1 MADEATEL
9 ERCFVRYNAAKA
21 ALEQATA
28 YRKQVFTHH
37 SPAWYAAVEAEAECF
52 NETYEAHQSLKARL
66 TASEDEI
73 AARTGG
79 ATWTLH
85 IPAPGETAGAPA

>member
-21 ALEQATA
+21 TLERATA
-28 YRKQVFTHH
+28 HRKQVFTHH

-52 NETYEAHQSLKARL
+52 NETYEAHQSLKARR
-66 TASEDEI
+66 TASEEEA
-73 AARTGG
+73 AARPTGG
-79 ATWTLH
+79 TWSLRM
-85 IPAPGETAGAPA
+85 PAPGETAAAPV